1 MQSPRV
7 CLGAGGVLRLSFAQL
22 HCVGWSD
29 HPTHLIWGEK
39 TQGLPSAPLQDLGAH
54 GGWWPSSCAG
64 MLEDGFG
71 PSMLVVVGDL
81 SSAKLLSKA
90 LQSLC

>member
-29 HPTHLIWGEK
+29 PSNISHLGEED
-39 TQGLPSAPLQDLGAH
+39 QGLPSAPLQDLGAH